1 MVVGRQVKIALGIS
15 LVFLM
20 FGCGREKGKTDFE
33 LGKGYFLASEYTQS
47 MVRLE
52 SWVKKKKNPDLPEA
66 YAMLAVIYRDKE
78 NRKAEYEQTINILKD
93 YGDEGM
99 GAVVRL
105 IENPT
110 VASRLQENID
120 DILVKGGSSSVR
132 PLINALKSPNWRLKV
147 HAHEALI
154 KVGQPAV
161 PALTEALNAPDPYTK
176 SMAIDALCRID
187 AKSAE
192 PMIQQKLNDPD
203 KLVKVSAA
211 VGLCTIGKSGFT
223 DIIVDGLKDPNVDI
237 RRIAAKAMA
246 EIVNDP
252 PADKMIALMK
262 DPDPDVRNYVTI
274 ALGKAKSESA
284 VSLLVKEMRDD
295 KNEQVRSSAG
305 QALEAIGTPSVDPII
320 SLLKSTNDMELI
332 IRTSQIL
339 GNIGDKRAVP
349 AMEDAYKRSKN
360 DMTKNE
366 IAKALNKI
374 D

>member
-1 MVVGRQVKIALGIS
+1 MVVGRRVKIALGIS
-15 LVFLM
+15 LVLLM

-52 SWVKKKKNPDLPEA
+52 SWVKKKKNPDLPDA
-66 YAMLAVIYRDKE
+66 YAMLAVMYRDKE
-78 NRKAEYEQTINILKD
+78 NRKSEYEQVIGILKD

-99 GAVVRL
+99 GAVVKL
-105 IENPT
+105 VENPT
-110 VASRLQENID
+110 VAGRLQENID

-161 PALTEALNAPDPYTK
+161 PALIAALEIPDPYTK
-176 SMAIDALCRID
+176 SMAIDALSKID

-211 VGLCTIGKSGFT
+211 VALYAMGKTDSA

-246 EIVNDP
+246 EIFKDP

-262 DPDPDVRNYVTI
+262 DPDPDVRNYVII

-284 VSLLVKEMRDD
+284 VSMLVKEMRDD
-295 KNEQVRSSAG
+295 KNEQVRTSAG
-305 QALEAIGTPSVDPII
+305 QALEAIGTPSVDSLI

-332 IRTSQIL
+332 IRAAQIL

>member
-1 MVVGRQVKIALGIS
+1 MVVGKRVKIALGIS

-20 FGCGREKGKTDFE
+20 FGCGREKSKTDFE
-33 LGKGYFLASEYTQS
+33 LGKGYFLASEYTQA
-47 MVRLE
+47 MIRLE
-52 SWVKKKKNPDLPEA
+52 SWVKKKKNPDLPDA

-78 NRKAEYEQTINILKD
+78 NRKAEYEQTIGILKD

-99 GAVVRL
+99 GAVVKL
-105 IENPT
+105 VENPT

-120 DILVKGGSSSVR
+120 DILVRGGSSSVR
-132 PLINALKSPNWRLKV
+132 PLIAALKNPNWRLKV

-154 KVGQPAV
+154 KVGQPAI
-161 PALTEALNAPDPYTK
+161 PALTAALNAPDSYTK
-176 SMAIDALCRID
+176 SMAIDALSKID

-211 VGLCTIGKSGFT
+211 VALYTMGKTESA
-223 DIIVDGLKDPNVDI
+223 DIIVDGLKDPNVDV

-246 EIVNDP
+246 EIFNAP
-252 PADKMIALMK
+252 PVDKVMALMK

-274 ALGKAKSESA
+274 TLGKAKSESA
-284 VSLLVKEMRDD
+284 VSMLVKEMRDD

-305 QALEAIGTPSVDPII
+305 QALEAIGTPSVEPII
-320 SLLKSTNDMELI
+320 GLLKSTNDMELI
-332 IRTSQIL
+332 IRTAQIL

>member
-1 MVVGRQVKIALGIS
+1 MVVGRWVKIALGVS

-20 FGCGREKGKTDFE
+20 FGCGREKEKTDFE

-47 MVRLE
+47 MIRLE
-52 SWVKKKKNPDLPEA
+52 SWVQKKKNPNLLEA
-66 YAMLAVIYRDKE
+66 HAMLAVIYHDMD
-78 NRKAEYEQTINILKD
+78 NRKAEYEQEISILKG

-99 GAVVRL
+99 DAVVKL
-105 IENPT
+105 VENPT
-110 VASRLQENID
+110 IASRLQENID
-120 DILVKGGSSSVR
+120 GILVKGGSSSVG
-132 PLINALKSPNWRLKV
+132 PLINALKNPNWRLKV
-147 HAHEALI
+147 HAHQALI
-154 KVGQPAV
+154 KIGQPAV
-161 PALTEALNAPDPYTK
+161 PALISALNAPDSYTK
-176 SMAIDALCRID
+176 SMAIDALSKIN
-187 AKSAE
+187 AKEAE

-211 VGLCTIGKSGFT
+211 VALYTMGKTDSA
-223 DIIVDGLKDPNVDI
+223 DIIVGGLKDPNVDV

-246 EIVNDP
+246 EIFNDP

-274 ALGKAKSESA
+274 TLEKTKSEGA
-284 VSLLVKEMRDD
+284 VSMLVKEMRDD
-295 KNEQVRSSAG
+295 KDAQVRSSAG
-305 QALEAIGTPSVDPII
+305 KALEAIGVPSVEPLI

-332 IRTSQIL
+332 IRTAQIL

-349 AMEDAYKRSKN
+349 ALEDAYKRAKN
-360 DMTKNE
+360 EMTKNE